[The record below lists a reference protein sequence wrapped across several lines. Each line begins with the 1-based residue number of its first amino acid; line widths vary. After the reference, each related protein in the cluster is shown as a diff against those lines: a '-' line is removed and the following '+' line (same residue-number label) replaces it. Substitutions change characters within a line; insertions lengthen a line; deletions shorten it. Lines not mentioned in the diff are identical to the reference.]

1 MHTTP
6 RFVVAAL
13 GAVLLASP
21 LVAQD
26 KAVAIRGAQVFTGK
40 GAFQKNVTIV
50 MSGGKIQAIGQGIAI
65 PEGAETIDAS
75 GRWITP
81 GLVDANTSLGLPSP
95 HENEQSSEVTPHIPV
110 RHAINPDAPDMKR
123 ALRAGVT
130 TAYIAPGGLNVFGGI
145 GCVYKTA
152 GKSRMLKDES
162 GTRMTLGNMP
172 GQGNMPFRTFGTPA
186 SMYFRRPNNRMGVIW
201 EVRRAFYDAMNAKET
216 NIGPVQQPTA
226 ATKILIDA
234 LDGKRIVRTTAF
246 RDQDIRTALRLADEF
261 GIKIVVDGA
270 VEAYAAL
277 DYLVAAGVPVVA
289 SPPSLSQGGEGAT
302 PHLDTLKLLSEAGVK
317 VAIQTGNG
325 QGALDLVRE
334 AAWAVRGGMKRIA
347 ALEAVTSTPA
357 EILGVGDRVGTLAKG
372 RDADLVVWSR
382 HPLSLASRAERV
394 FVDGLAR

>member
-1 MHTTP
+1 MPRLQTSVALAVAAGVDTSKALAAVTTVPAELAGISEQAGALVRGRDADICVWSGDPWGPAEQAAPRRPGWRNRLRGRVIMHTTP

-81 GLVDANTSLGLPSP
+81 GLDDANTSLGLPSP

-186 SMYFRRPNNRMGVIW
+186 SMYFRRPEQPHGCDLGGSSRFL
-201 EVRRAFYDAMNAKET
+201 RRDERKRDEHRS
-216 NIGPVQQPTA
+216 GPTA
-226 ATKILIDA
+226 ER
-234 LDGKRIVRTTAF
+234 G
-246 RDQDIRTALRLADEF
+246 DQDLDRCAKTANASSARPRSAIRTSARRF
-261 GIKIVVDGA
+261 
-270 VEAYAAL
+270 
-277 DYLVAAGVPVVA
+277 A
-289 SPPSLSQGGEGAT
+289 SPMSSASRSSSTARSKPTRPSTISSQ
-302 PHLDTLKLLSEAGVK
+302 
-317 VAIQTGNG
+317 
-325 QGALDLVRE
+325 
-334 AAWAVRGGMKRIA
+334 
-347 ALEAVTSTPA
+347 
-357 EILGVGDRVGTLAKG
+357 
-372 RDADLVVWSR
+372 
-382 HPLSLASRAERV
+382 LASRSSLLPHRSAKAARV
-394 FVDGLAR
+394 RRHTSTRSSS